1 VRRPDLLIALFR
13 ALLVAASLWWLPC
26 VRAPLV
32 RADDLS
38 EFETARSRYD
48 RHDYARAAEAFRK
61 LVGTD
66 PPRIANALLVLE
78 SRKYFAASL
87 LFLGAATDARLQFR
101 LLLQQ
106 EPEYALDPLAFPT
119 EVVAL
124 FDEVK
129 SALRRELD
137 NKREAELSQ
146 QREAAQQAATAE
158 QLRRHNLERLRG
170 LAEEHVVRTENS
182 RWVAGVP
189 FGVGQFQNGHR
200 GLGVALAMAEG
211 LAGAASIGTFV
222 GHQSLANE
230 RPSASNVASL
240 QDDQRRLVTANWL
253 SFGTFAALAII
264 GIVDAHLR
272 FVPGKVTTAQR
283 PLPPDLDRWVKD
295 EAKRVTAPPRF

>member
-1 VRRPDLLIALFR
+1 MRRPELLIVLFR
-13 ALLVAASLWWLPC
+13 ALLVAASLCWLPC
-26 VRAPLV
+26 VRTPRA

-38 EFETARSRYD
+38 EFEFARSRYD
-48 RHDYARAAEAFRK
+48 RHDYARAVDAFRK

-87 LFLGAATDARLQFR
+87 LFVGAASDARQQFR

-129 SALRRELD
+129 AAMRRDLD
-137 NKREAELSQ
+137 SKREAELSQ

-170 LAEEHVVRTENS
+170 LAEQHEVRTENS
-182 RWVAGVP
+182 RLVATVP

-211 LAGAASIGTFV
+211 LAAAASIGTFV
-222 GHQSLANE
+222 SQQALADE
-230 RPSASNVASL
+230 SPSASNQSDL
-240 QDDQRRLVTANWL
+240 LEQQRRLVTANWI
-253 SFGTFAALAII
+253 SFGTFAALALI

-272 FVPGKVTTAQR
+272 FVPSKVTTTPR
-283 PLPPDLDRWVKD
+283 PLPPDLDRWVRD
-295 EAKRVTAPPRF
+295 EAKRLAAPPRF